1 MKKLLGF
8 LVVAMLVIIVAVPA
22 CGEML
27 NIGDYTVVSE
37 IKLQQLTSSILLNDG
52 TFLLTGMSDN
62 AGVCFLL
69 DQRGSLIHQYRIDA
83 LKSTHSTTVRGAA
96 LIGENIIATVYDYV
110 SNTSFIAVIS
120 LAGNI
125 TITEDFGGEIEAV
138 TPLESGMLVCGSYYN
153 KQKKQVPWAAKVGK
167 KGEYEWVF
175 EGEANQVDA
184 PGFLKH
190 FEFCT
195 EYASEYVLLQHE
207 ALGYPDGN
215 VYTMIRLTK
224 DGTPIFRENINLPK
238 MEFGCN
244 FSNIIVNK
252 ETLILYGG
260 ICTSNY
266 QYVATAV
273 AINRQAEVL
282 WLKENVES
290 VGIGAAESY
299 NGCYYFSL
307 TIPECLGNTIMV
319 VDEIGNVIETFVN
332 PFDLSLADSNI
343 RNIITDEDNS
353 LWIVGTIENGEH
365 CYIAK
370 FAGQ

>member
-167 KGEYEWVF
+167 KGDM
-175 EGEANQVDA
+175 N
-184 PGFLKH
+184 GFLK
-190 FEFCT
+190 E
-195 EYASEYVLLQHE
+195 
-207 ALGYPDGN
+207 
-215 VYTMIRLTK
+215 K
-224 DGTPIFRENINLPK
+224 
-238 MEFGCN
+238 
-244 FSNIIVNK
+244 
-252 ETLILYGG
+252 LI
-260 ICTSNY
+260 
-266 QYVATAV
+266 
-273 AINRQAEVL
+273 
-282 WLKENVES
+282 K
-290 VGIGAAESY
+290 
-299 NGCYYFSL
+299 
-307 TIPECLGNTIMV
+307 
-319 VDEIGNVIETFVN
+319 
-332 PFDLSLADSNI
+332 
-343 RNIITDEDNS
+343 
-353 LWIVGTIENGEH
+353 
-365 CYIAK
+365 
-370 FAGQ
+370 